1 MSIRSMTGYSHAS
14 AQADGWSI
22 HVQCKS
28 VNHRSLDTRLHVP
41 RECAW
46 LEQEATSI
54 IRTQMHRG
62 RVELRVDL
70 GFDATSDDV
79 DVNYIDADRFTALC
93 SELRDLAQISATGPV
108 TLGDVLQ
115 FRHIFENK
123 TVAEI
128 EEGHGELI
136 EAVREAVDKLIDS
149 REDEGQGI
157 ADDLNG
163 HLDFLEGRLSEL
175 SELLPKELAHYRGRL
190 RERVTEAVEDFG
202 AGDIEDER
210 LAQELAYYAD
220 KADISEE
227 VQRAESHVATLR
239 EILAGNRDEEAV
251 GKTIDFYLQEL
262 IRETNTMGSKSN
274 SSTGTDLVIDMKSTV
289 EKMREQ
295 AANIE

>member
-1 MSIRSMTGYSHAS
+1 MTGYSHAS
-14 AQADGWSI
+14 AQTDGWSI
-22 HVQCKS
+22 DVQCKS
-28 VNHRSLDTRLHVP
+28 VNHRSLDTRFHVP

-46 LEQEATSI
+46 LEREAASM
-54 IRTQMHRG
+54 IRERMHRG

-79 DVNYIDADRFTALC
+79 DVNYVDADRFAAIC

-115 FRHIFENK
+115 FKHVFENK

-128 EEGHGELI
+128 EEGHDELL
-136 EAVREAVDKLIDS
+136 AVVRKAVDRLVDS

-157 ADDLNG
+157 AEDLTE
-163 HLDFLEGRLSEL
+163 HLSFLEGRLGEL
-175 SELLPKELAHYRGRL
+175 TELLPGELDQYRGRL
-190 RERVTEAVEDFG
+190 RSRVNEAIEDFG
-202 AGDIEDER
+202 VGEIDDDR

-220 KADISEE
+220 KSDVSEE
-227 VQRAESHVATLR
+227 LQRAQSHVATLR
-239 EILAGNRDEEAV
+239 DILAGNRDEEAV

-274 SSTGTDLVIDMKSTV
+274 SSRGTDLVIDMKSTV